1 MRGRHRPNGCLVRF
15 QPRFELADTTVTAA
29 ISLYGYYGGLG
40 GTDPSLSSPREH
52 VRVDA
57 PPFFI
62 AHGDRDTLVLIEAF
76 AGWVRTRDT
85 NQ

>member
-1 MRGRHRPNGCLVRF
+1 
-15 QPRFELADTTVTAA
+15 
-29 ISLYGYYGGLG
+29 
-40 GTDPSLSSPREH
+40 
-52 VRVDA
+52 VDA

-76 AGWVRTRDT
+76 AGCVRTRDT